1 MSDRPTFEERLSD
14 PLSHFPY
21 KHDEASEGAAREEM
35 RRGLEA
41 GHTDEA
47 IEDSVNLAQAEIDAT
62 AAYVEAQET
71 YFRDPTPENRQAERE
86 AAAELQEAR
95 RKRREAREDEA
106 LAAREQDE
114 EA

>member
-1 MSDRPTFEERLSD
+1 MSDRPTFEERLAD

-21 KHDEASEGAAREEM
+21 KHDDAREGAAREEM

-41 GHTDEA
+41 GHTDEM
-47 IEDSVNLAQAEIDAT
+47 IEDSINLAHDEVDAT
-62 AAYVEAQET
+62 AAYVEAQEA
-71 YFRDPTPENRQAERE
+71 YFRDPTPERRQAERE

-95 RKRREAREDEA
+95 RKRREVREDEA
-106 LAAREQDE
+106 LAEQDE